1 MLNVNLTLKIKN
13 SINEKL
19 QLQTLVL
26 PCMPSNSMNILDL
39 SQLQIL
45 DISYINI
52 KNRIELTRLEEI
64 LLAHRNHS
72 LRNLSIS
79 LSEWQSARLV
89 VVWRKENNQQST
101 TQFTSVFE
109 NCFDQI
115 NTPEAEIQN
124 PISLTQLDIIDEFTL
139 EFLDDSQSIFFHFS
153 LNYSWFNKLTNL
165 NLTGLHCHSIDFK
178 YLFNSLHFL
187 RSLSLSPC
195 LLLYI
200 DQFECH
206 CQTSLP
212 YQIHFLNPNLLSLN
226 LVSHLSN
233 PKDLCPLF
241 LDQYKL
247 HCIRHSSI
255 HQYLT
260 DDQEFLFQ
268 YEHLIRHV
276 IRRIIPTLDLHHLS
290 IRLPNYEF
298 HINDFEIEKTNHLQ
312 TLIIDVKIPM
322 TFHTKL
328 ASLYS
333 RNHFNH
339 LRRLILISENNF
351 ELTHILIDRF
361 QTLEIVEIISIN
373 YHLNRSIINYLEKI
387 LKPTN
392 YPNLN
397 TFRLWIGSVDAKHL
411 LKHLHKTIRLAFENV
426 KPAFQFDVS
435 IVNRTRKC
443 ILYDHTHE
451 IHRDFHS
458 LLSIHSQQLS
468 IIYPNFLNY
477 KPLYSEQKF
486 DK

>member
-1 MLNVNLTLKIKN
+1 
-13 SINEKL
+13 
-19 QLQTLVL
+19 
-26 PCMPSNSMNILDL
+26 
-39 SQLQIL
+39 
-45 DISYINI
+45 
-52 KNRIELTRLEEI
+52 
-64 LLAHRNHS
+64 
-72 LRNLSIS
+72 
-79 LSEWQSARLV
+79 
-89 VVWRKENNQQST
+89 
-101 TQFTSVFE
+101 
-109 NCFDQI
+109 
-115 NTPEAEIQN
+115 
-124 PISLTQLDIIDEFTL
+124 
-139 EFLDDSQSIFFHFS
+139 
-153 LNYSWFNKLTNL
+153 
-165 NLTGLHCHSIDFK
+165 
-178 YLFNSLHFL
+178 
-187 RSLSLSPC
+187 
-195 LLLYI
+195 
-200 DQFECH
+200 
-206 CQTSLP
+206 
-212 YQIHFLNPNLLSLN
+212 
-226 LVSHLSN
+226 
-233 PKDLCPLF
+233 
-241 LDQYKL
+241 
-247 HCIRHSSI
+247 
-255 HQYLT
+255 
-260 DDQEFLFQ
+260 
-268 YEHLIRHV
+268 
-276 IRRIIPTLDLHHLS
+276 
-290 IRLPNYEF
+290 
-298 HINDFEIEKTNHLQ
+298 
-312 TLIIDVKIPM
+312 M

-361 QTLEIVEIISIN
+361 RTLEIVEIISMN